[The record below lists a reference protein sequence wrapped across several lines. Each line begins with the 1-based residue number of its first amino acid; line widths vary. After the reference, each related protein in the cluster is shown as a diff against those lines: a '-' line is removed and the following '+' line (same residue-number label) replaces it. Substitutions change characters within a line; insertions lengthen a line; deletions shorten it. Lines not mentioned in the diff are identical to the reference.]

1 MASSALVIEGICF
14 CWCLKLTYCLCSE
27 VPSSPLSHTGACSS
41 LYTVTLQLTL
51 LFCGGASL
59 LVQPEVDGRSFACLW
74 EKYHCTSSPF
84 ALDNKMSLCR
94 QQYTEGMERGKELMQ
109 FVSYPSSAESQW
121 LAQFA
126 PYHLPNSQH
135 CLKPT
140 TTSYCHSS
148 GNLSSCDIS
157 VCALHYAIQQLCN

>member
-1 MASSALVIEGICF
+1 MPEINLLSLQWSPFLASEPHRC
-14 CWCLKLTYCLCSE
+14 
-27 VPSSPLSHTGACSS
+27 
-41 LYTVTLQLTL
+41 L
-51 LFCGGASL
+51 LFVIHSHSSINSPVLWRCKPTGST
-59 LVQPEVDGRSFACLW
+59 RSWWQKFCLSMSSR